1 MAVQVVLIDHVCIVS
16 LIYIYIVIGC
26 VFQSSTDGVLCDFKE
41 CFDCVEKLMGNYLLY
56 LEFDGLCDIKSI
68 KSYDIL
74 QDFGS
79 VYS

>member
-1 MAVQVVLIDHVCIVS
+1 M
-16 LIYIYIVIGC
+16 
-26 VFQSSTDGVLCDFKE
+26 CDFKE
-41 CFDCVEKLMGNYLLY
+41 CFDCIEKLMGNYLLY

>member
-1 MAVQVVLIDHVCIVS
+1 MYSITYLHLHCN
-16 LIYIYIVIGC
+16 
-26 VFQSSTDGVLCDFKE
+26 SSTDGVLCDFKE